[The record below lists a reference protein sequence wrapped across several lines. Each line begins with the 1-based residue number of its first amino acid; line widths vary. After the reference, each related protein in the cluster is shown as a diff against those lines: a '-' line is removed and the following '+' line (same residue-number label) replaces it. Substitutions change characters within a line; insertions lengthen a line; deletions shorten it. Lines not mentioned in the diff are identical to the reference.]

1 MKEKTMKKAL
11 KVSLMVVLLLVFVY
25 VTFKTTLVVIS
36 NKYLTDVGDYS
47 TNDKYTFTYT
57 EPDEKLTFKNIT
69 IRNDFKDYSVFNSSN
84 GVIYN
89 LKNEEE
95 KSMFYIAIED
105 DKILNNTKVKSYL
118 KKNNINSLYEA
129 ERFLYKNRNAK
140 NSIFTSVS
148 DIIAKQELV
157 NLVKLYTTKTSYII
171 EVNDNSY
178 IYKLGDDIYNYMVF
192 TGGKIYTFSFNNK
205 NIDNLSYVKDIIKTI
220 KIYE

>member
-1 MKEKTMKKAL
+1 MKEKTKQKAL

-36 NKYLTDVGDYS
+36 NKYLTDIGDYS
-47 TNDKYTFTYT
+47 TNDKYTFSYS
-57 EPDEKLTFKNIT
+57 EPSDKLTFKNIT

-89 LKNEEE
+89 LKNEET

-105 DKILNNTKVKSYL
+105 DKILKDDKIKSYL
-118 KKNNINSLYEA
+118 KKNNINSLYDA
-129 ERFLYKNRNAK
+129 ERFLYKNRNSK
-140 NSIFTSVS
+140 NSIFTPVS
-148 DIIAKQELV
+148 DIISKQELV
-157 NLVKLYTTKTSYII
+157 NLVKLYTTRTSYII

-192 TGGKIYTFSFNNK
+192 TGGKVYTFSFNNK
-205 NIDNLSYVKDIIKTI
+205 NIDNLAYVKDIIKTI

>member
-1 MKEKTMKKAL
+1 MKEKTKKKVL
-11 KVSLMVVLLLVFVY
+11 KVSLMVVLLIVFVY

-36 NKYLTDVGDYS
+36 NKYLTDIGDYS

-57 EPDEKLTFKNIT
+57 EPNEKLTFKNIT
-69 IRNDFKDYSVFNSSN
+69 IRNDFKDYNVFNSSN

-89 LKNEEE
+89 LKNEET
-95 KSMFYIAIED
+95 KSMFYITIED
-105 DKILNNTKVKSYL
+105 DKIL
-118 KKNNINSLYEA
+118 KKTNINSLYEA

-157 NLVKLYTTKTSYII
+157 TLVKLYTTKTSYII

-205 NIDNLSYVKDIIKTI
+205 NIDNLAYVKDIIKTI

>member
-1 MKEKTMKKAL
+1 MYLKEDD
-11 KVSLMVVLLLVFVY
+11 
-25 VTFKTTLVVIS
+25 I
-36 NKYLTDVGDYS
+36 TDINRIDEYNDDY
-47 TNDKYTFTYT
+47 KRMY
-57 EPDEKLTFKNIT
+57 P
-69 IRNDFKDYSVFNSSN
+69 DFKPFVTRENLADFLKSVEDKKNGIGNN
-84 GVIYN
+84 GVKEI
-89 LKNEEE
+89 
-95 KSMFYIAIED
+95 FYFAIED

-157 NLVKLYTTKTSYII
+157 NLVKLYTTRTPYII